1 VLSSAM
7 KEVQVGGHLL
17 LLECHTP
24 PVVLHRQRVACTPED
39 MVSLSKGWQQREWS
53 RVFGC
58 SPMEFADELEKEASV
73 ASVGAVSSA
82 SESRFRAEK
91 QTSKVADNGYT
102 LSKRDSAITEIYNA
116 STAPPPSDK
125 QSLRNPRVLVWIRRD
140 LFIARR
146 FCAADCFPAREGERL
161 PFPKPFKF
169 SRDWWSWRDGGR
181 EICKQILMMAPGGRG
196 GYKKQGGR
204 GGQAVGG
211 NKPPQKPQL
220 PQGS

>member
-1 VLSSAM
+1 VLSSSM

-17 LLECHTP
+17 RLECHTP
-24 PVVLHRQRVACTPED
+24 PVVLHRQRIACTRED
-39 MVSLSKGWQQREWS
+39 MVSLSMVLQQSERS

-58 SPMEFADELEKEASV
+58 GPMEFADELGKEVSV
-73 ASVGAVSSA
+73 ASVGAVSTV
-82 SESRFRAEK
+82 SESKFRTVK
-91 QTSKVADNGYT
+91 QTSRVADNGNT

-116 STAPPPSDK
+116 STAPPPTDN
-125 QSLRNPRVLVWIRRD
+125 QILRNPRVLVWIQRD

-161 PFPKPFKF
+161 PFPKLFKF
-169 SRDWWSWRDGGR
+169 SRDWWSWREGGR

-204 GGQAVGG
+204 GGQANGG
-211 NKPPQKPQL
+211 E
-220 PQGS
+220 